1 MYKAL
6 LVNLLLVLVLCVSC
20 KDDEVRTDDNWT
32 NGLEQSDEVLVV
44 DEDDVGWKLLELNPM
59 EKEQALSVFYA
70 GIETE
75 IQSDSLYGMVTKFK
89 KRRMELHQAL
99 GIPDA
104 RYFFDNPEW
113 LPIIE
118 PSKIN
123 YVDGTSEDAVGYY
136 ITPNLVKIKGGKWK
150 SDLEED
156 RDKILKIEQK
166 VGELQEDDMNVFGLL
181 VHKPVR
187 SIIYNGT
194 VAVPSS
200 YTYLISS
207 KEPLLVTNIGEVK
220 LLERE
225 DTEIT
230 LELPYNS
237 GYYVLVYGVSEDN
250 KVIREVSRTGDT
262 RLVHNGVHQEGRD
275 KVFIAYSYPVEKI
288 MIKVY
293 KRKKAS
299 SLSFTFEHIV
309 EKIDGGKRKK

>member
-1 MYKAL
+1 MCKNV
-6 LVNLLLVLVLCVSC
+6 LVTLLLVLVLCVSC
-20 KDDEVRTDDNWT
+20 KDDEVRIDDNWT

-44 DEDDVGWKLLELNPM
+44 NEGDIDWKLIDLKPK
-59 EKEQALSVFYA
+59 EKEQALSLFYA

-75 IQSDSLYGMVTKFK
+75 VQSDSLFGMVAKFQ

-113 LPIIE
+113 LPVIV

-123 YVDGTSEDAVGYY
+123 YVDGTYEDAVGYY

-150 SDLEED
+150 SNLEED
-156 RDKILKIEQK
+156 RDKIIRLEQK
-166 VGELQEDDMNVFGLL
+166 IGEIQGDDMNVFGFL

-187 SIIYNGT
+187 SIVYNGT

-200 YTYLISS
+200 HTYLISS

-220 LLERE
+220 LLKRE
-225 DTEIT
+225 DTEIM
-230 LELPYNS
+230 LELPYDS
-237 GYYVLVYGVSEDN
+237 EHYVLVYGVSEDN
-250 KVIREVSRTGDT
+250 KVIREISRKGDT

-275 KVFIAYSYPVEKI
+275 KVYIAYSYPVEKI

-293 KRKKAS
+293 KRKKTS

-309 EKIDGGKRKK
+309 EKMEVSKK